1 MDLKNTSQ
9 LGNSV
14 TCFVFAPI
22 SVKFV
27 IKVEALGINPGSL
40 REGAP
45 DGVG

>member
-14 TCFVFAPI
+14 TCFVFASI

-27 IKVEALGINPGSL
+27 IKVEALGTGSL
-40 REGAP
+40 REGVP